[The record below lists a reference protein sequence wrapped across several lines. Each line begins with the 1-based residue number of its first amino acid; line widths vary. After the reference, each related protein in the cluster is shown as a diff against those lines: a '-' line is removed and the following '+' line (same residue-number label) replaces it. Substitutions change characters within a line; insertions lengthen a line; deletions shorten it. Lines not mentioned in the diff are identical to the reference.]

1 MSAAVAFSARSSL
14 KVAELWEKNDS
25 LFCPLAVTVD
35 LIVSVGDM
43 VSDATMHTHTLRVDG
58 HSSSLG
64 SQMVLQVLF
73 APPWS
78 E

>member
-43 VSDATMHTHTLRVDG
+43 VSDATMHTHTHTLSLWMDIPLR
-58 HSSSLG
+58 
-64 SQMVLQVLF
+64 
-73 APPWS
+73 
-78 E
+78 